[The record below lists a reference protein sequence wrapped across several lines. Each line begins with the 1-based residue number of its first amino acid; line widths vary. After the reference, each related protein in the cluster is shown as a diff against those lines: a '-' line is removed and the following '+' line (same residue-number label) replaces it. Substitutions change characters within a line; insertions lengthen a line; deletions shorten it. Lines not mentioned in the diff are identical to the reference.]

1 LAQSIDKMKEGLE
14 GVLNRRRGNVQL
26 HGTVQDLELL
36 GVYRL
41 PNGDVFTAYLS
52 AKGTISAEIEAQ

>member
-1 LAQSIDKMKEGLE
+1 MTEGLE
-14 GVLNRRRGNVQL
+14 AVLNRRRGNMQL
-26 HGTVQDLELL
+26 HGTVQELELL

-52 AKGTISAEIEAQ
+52 AKGTITAEVDVQ